1 MKKRIATALFFASFS
16 IAFAQVRGFYG
27 DITWV
32 FYDRPG
38 SSVGL
43 CEVWHF
49 TEGDPRYKKC
59 SLTNTLTECQ
69 VATCDSQGGAPASP
83 VVPVVQPIPPVVP
96 IALTPSQLNRRT
108 PQYLAGL
115 RVLGRQ
121 IGAANTPVF
130 RPSGSSAYVL
140 TLKAELF
147 GIVFRNCPA
156 DSALTDLKNDYI
168 VVKISDGQPP
178 YSITTPG
185 FISEFRRVEGN
196 ASYWGIRVAT
206 PRYEATRMPL
216 SIRDSVGQ
224 VVPLAVQTSPCPS

>member
-1 MKKRIATALFFASFS
+1 MKKIIVLVLLLGSFG
-16 IAFAQVRGFYG
+16 IAFAHIDYPEMNTTR
-27 DITWV
+27 V
-32 FYDRPG
+32 FNQDPFPLNSGQCIVSHFVNDG
-38 SSVGL
+38 S
-43 CEVWHF
+43 
-49 TEGDPRYKKC
+49 DPRYH
-59 SLTNTLTECQ
+59 EC
-69 VATCDSQGGAPASP
+69 VSKAISKDRCMATKCDSQNGAPVS
-83 VVPVVQPIPPVVP
+83 PVVP

-115 RVLGRQ
+115 RALGRQ

-156 DSALTDLKNDYI
+156 DSAETDLKNDYI
-168 VVKISDGQPP
+168 VVKVSDGQPP

-185 FISEFRRVEGN
+185 YVSEFRRVEGN

-206 PRYEATRMPL
+206 PRYEATRIPL
-216 SIRDSVGQ
+216 SIRDAVGQ
-224 VVPLAVQTSPCPS
+224 VKQLSAQAYACPS

>member
-1 MKKRIATALFFASFS
+1 MKKYIATALFFASFG
-16 IAFAQVRGFYG
+16 IASAQVRGFYG

-49 TEGDPRYKKC
+49 TDGDSRYKKC
-59 SLTNTLTECQ
+59 SFTNTLAECQ
-69 VATCDSQGGAPASP
+69 VATCDSQGGAPAS
-83 VVPVVQPIPPVVP
+83 PVVQPIPPVVP

-115 RVLGRQ
+115 RALGRQ

-147 GIVFRNCPA
+147 GVVFRNCPA
-156 DSALTDLKNDYI
+156 DSAETDLKNDYI
-168 VVKISDGQPP
+168 VVKVSDGQPP

-185 FISEFRRVEGN
+185 YVSEFRRVEGN

-206 PRYEATRMPL
+206 PRYEATRIPL
-216 SIRDSVGQ
+216 SIRDAVGQ
-224 VVPLAVQTSPCPS
+224 IVRLPAQTLACPS